1 MATDPAALAESLL
14 DLEVRVA
21 YQDRT
26 ITALDEVVRALHARV
41 DSLEKELVELRAGAA
56 SPALAIGPANDPPP
70 HY

>member
-1 MATDPAALAESLL
+1 MATDPAAHAETLL

-26 ITALDEVVRALHARV
+26 IHALDEVIRTLFARV
-41 DSLEKELVELRAGAA
+41 EQLEKEVAELRAGALSA
-56 SPALAIGPANDPPP
+56 APAIGPGNDPPP

>member
-1 MATDPAALAESLL
+1 MATDPAALAELLL

-26 ITALDEVVRALHARV
+26 IAALDEVVRVLFTR
-41 DSLEKELVELRAGAA
+41 LEKVENELVEVRASGGAA
-56 SPALAIGPANDPPP
+56 PMIGPANDPPP